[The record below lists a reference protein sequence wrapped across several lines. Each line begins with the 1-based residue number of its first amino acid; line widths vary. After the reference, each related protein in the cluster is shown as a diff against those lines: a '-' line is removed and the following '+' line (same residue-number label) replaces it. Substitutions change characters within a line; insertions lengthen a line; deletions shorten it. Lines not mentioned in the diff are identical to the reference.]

1 MWQISA
7 NKSPVFKLNTHAV
20 QSVEISAIAHAT
32 DDLEKVQAA
41 LTKILPESLKGRQ
54 LFTRRYLEGH
64 YRNPI
69 TTFEARLTKPA
80 EVEEFT
86 TSFFRHLTKS
96 EKLRIERDLALHSD
110 MEGNL
115 YVRIDKQKAF
125 GGVVE
130 LGEEDP
136 IRVRFKFNRLSGEAT
151 ELMKTILGAE

>member
-1 MWQISA
+1 MS
-7 NKSPVFKLNTHAV
+7 VHAV

-41 LTKILPESLKGRQ
+41 LTTILPESLKGRQ

-80 EVEEFT
+80 DVEVFT
-86 TSFFRHLTKS
+86 SNFFRQLSKS
-96 EKLRIERDLALHSD
+96 EKLRIERDLALYSD
-110 MEGNL
+110 PEGRL
-115 YVRIDKQKAF
+115 YIRIDKQRAF
-125 GGVVE
+125 RGMIE

-136 IRVRFKFNRLSGEAT
+136 IRIRLKFNRLSGEVT
-151 ELMKTILGAE
+151 QLMKVALEAE

>member
-1 MWQISA
+1 MQT
-7 NKSPVFKLNTHAV
+7 KGPRCRKLSVQDV

-32 DDLEKVQAA
+32 DNLEKVQAA
-41 LTKILPESLKGRQ
+41 LTTILPESLRGRQ

-86 TSFFRHLTKS
+86 ASFFRQLSKS

-110 MEGNL
+110 PEGNL
-115 YVRIDKQKAF
+115 YVRIDKQQAF
-125 GGVVE
+125 RGIVE

-136 IRVRFKFNRLSGEAT
+136 IRIRLKFNRLRGEAT
-151 ELMKTILGAE
+151 QLMKTALGAE

>member
-1 MWQISA
+1 LS
-7 NKSPVFKLNTHAV
+7 VHAV

-41 LTKILPESLKGRQ
+41 LTTILPEPLKGRQ
-54 LFTRRYLEGH
+54 LFTRRYLEGY

-80 EVEEFT
+80 DVEVFT
-86 TSFFRHLTKS
+86 SNFFRQLSKS

-110 MEGNL
+110 LEGRL
-115 YVRIDKQKAF
+115 YIRINKQRAF
-125 GGVVE
+125 HGIIE

-136 IRVRFKFNRLSGEAT
+136 IRIRLKFNRLSGEVT
-151 ELMKTILGAE
+151 QLMKIALEAE

>member
-1 MWQISA
+1 MH
-7 NKSPVFKLNTHAV
+7 LV

-41 LTKILPESLKGRQ
+41 LTTILPESLRGRQ

-69 TTFEARLTKPA
+69 TTFEAKLTKPA

-86 TSFFRHLTKS
+86 TSFFRQLSKS

-110 MEGNL
+110 PEGNL
-115 YVRIDKQKAF
+115 YVRVDKQQAF
-125 GGVVE
+125 RGTVE
-130 LGEEDP
+130 LGGEDP
-136 IRVRFKFNRLSGEAT
+136 IRVRFKFNRLSGET
-151 ELMKTILGAE
+151 TQLMKIILGAD

>member
-1 MWQISA
+1 MH
-7 NKSPVFKLNTHAV
+7 VV

-41 LTKILPESLKGRQ
+41 LTTILPESLRGRQ

-69 TTFEARLTKPA
+69 TTFEAKLTKPV

-86 TSFFRHLTKS
+86 TSFFRQLSKS

-110 MEGNL
+110 QEGNL
-115 YVRIDKQKAF
+115 YVRVDKQRAF
-125 GGVVE
+125 RGTVE
-130 LGEEDP
+130 LGGEDP
-136 IRVRFKFNRLSGEAT
+136 IRVRLKFNRLSGET
-151 ELMKTILGAE
+151 TQLMKIILGAD

>member
-1 MWQISA
+1 MS
-7 NKSPVFKLNTHAV
+7 VHAV

-41 LTKILPESLKGRQ
+41 LTTILPESLKGRQ

-69 TTFEARLTKPA
+69 TTFEARFTKPA
-80 EVEEFT
+80 DVEVFT
-86 TSFFRHLTKS
+86 SNFFRQLSKS

-110 MEGNL
+110 PEGNL
-115 YVRIDKQKAF
+115 YVRIDKQRAF
-125 GGVVE
+125 RGIIE

-136 IRVRFKFNRLSGEAT
+136 IRIRLKFNRLSGEVT
-151 ELMKTILGAE
+151 QLMKIALEAE

>member
-1 MWQISA
+1 MS
-7 NKSPVFKLNTHAV
+7 VHAV

-32 DDLEKVQAA
+32 DDLEKVQVA
-41 LTKILPESLKGRQ
+41 LTTILPESLKGRQ

-80 EVEEFT
+80 DVEVFT
-86 TSFFRHLTKS
+86 SNFFRQLSKS

-110 MEGNL
+110 PEGNL
-115 YVRIDKQKAF
+115 YVRIDKQRAF
-125 GGVVE
+125 RGIIE

-136 IRVRFKFNRLSGEAT
+136 IRIRLKFNRLSGEVT
-151 ELMKTILGAE
+151 QLMKVALEAE

>member
-1 MWQISA
+1 LS
-7 NKSPVFKLNTHAV
+7 VHAV

-41 LTKILPESLKGRQ
+41 LTTILPESLKGRQ

-80 EVEEFT
+80 DVEVFT
-86 TSFFRHLTKS
+86 SNFFRQLSKS

-110 MEGNL
+110 PEGNL
-115 YVRIDKQKAF
+115 YVRIDKQRAF
-125 GGVVE
+125 RGIIE

-136 IRVRFKFNRLSGEAT
+136 IRIRLKFNRLSGEVT
-151 ELMKTILGAE
+151 QLMKVALEAE

>member
-1 MWQISA
+1 MS
-7 NKSPVFKLNTHAV
+7 VHAV

-41 LTKILPESLKGRQ
+41 LTTILPESLKGRQ

-80 EVEEFT
+80 DVEVFT
-86 TSFFRHLTKS
+86 SNFFRQLSKS

-110 MEGNL
+110 PEGNL
-115 YVRIDKQKAF
+115 YVRIDKQRAF
-125 GGVVE
+125 RGIIE

-136 IRVRFKFNRLSGEAT
+136 IRIRLKFNRLSGEVT
-151 ELMKTILGAE
+151 QLMKMALEAE

>member
-1 MWQISA
+1 LS
-7 NKSPVFKLNTHAV
+7 VHAV

-41 LTKILPESLKGRQ
+41 LTTILPESLKGRQ

-69 TTFEARLTKPA
+69 TTFEAKLTKPA
-80 EVEEFT
+80 DVEVFT
-86 TSFFRHLTKS
+86 SNFFRQLSKS

-110 MEGNL
+110 PEGNL
-115 YVRIDKQKAF
+115 YVRIDKQRAF
-125 GGVVE
+125 RGIIE

-136 IRVRFKFNRLSGEAT
+136 IRIRLKFNRLSGEVT
-151 ELMKTILGAE
+151 QLMKVALEAE

>member
-1 MWQISA
+1 MS
-7 NKSPVFKLNTHAV
+7 VHAV

-41 LTKILPESLKGRQ
+41 LTTILPESLKGRQ

-80 EVEEFT
+80 DVEVFT
-86 TSFFRHLTKS
+86 SNFFRQLSKS

-110 MEGNL
+110 PEGNL
-115 YVRIDKQKAF
+115 YVRIDKQRAF
-125 GGVVE
+125 RGIIE

-136 IRVRFKFNRLSGEAT
+136 IRIRLKFNRLSGEVT
-151 ELMKTILGAE
+151 QLMKVALEAE

>member
-1 MWQISA
+1 MWQIST
-7 NKSPVFKLNTHAV
+7 NKGPVSKLNMNAV

-41 LTKILPESLKGRQ
+41 LTAILPESLKGRQ

-69 TTFEARLTKPA
+69 TTFEAKLTRLA

-86 TSFFRHLTKS
+86 ANFFRRLTKS
-96 EKLRIERDLALHSD
+96 EKLRIERDLSLYSD
-110 MEGNL
+110 VEGNL

-136 IRVRFKFNRLSGEAT
+136 IRVRLKFNRLSGDVAQ
-151 ELMKTILGAE
+151 LMKAILGAE

>member
-1 MWQISA
+1 LSMY
-7 NKSPVFKLNTHAV
+7 AV

-41 LTKILPESLKGRQ
+41 LTTILPESLRGRQ

-69 TTFEARLTKPA
+69 TTFEAKLTKPA

-86 TSFFRHLTKS
+86 TSFFRQLSKS

-110 MEGNL
+110 PEGNL
-115 YVRIDKQKAF
+115 YVRLDKQRAF
-125 GGVVE
+125 RGTVE
-130 LGEEDP
+130 LGGEDP
-136 IRVRFKFNRLSGEAT
+136 IRVRLKFNRLSGET
-151 ELMKTILGAE
+151 TQLMKIILGAD

>member
-1 MWQISA
+1 
-7 NKSPVFKLNTHAV
+7 AV

-41 LTKILPESLKGRQ
+41 LTTILPESLKGRQ

-80 EVEEFT
+80 DVEVFT
-86 TSFFRHLTKS
+86 SNFFRQLSKS

-110 MEGNL
+110 PEGNL
-115 YVRIDKQKAF
+115 YVRIDKQRAF
-125 GGVVE
+125 RGIIE

-136 IRVRFKFNRLSGEAT
+136 IRIRLKFNRLSGEVT
-151 ELMKTILGAE
+151 QLMKVALEAE

>member
-1 MWQISA
+1 MSMY
-7 NKSPVFKLNTHAV
+7 AV

-41 LTKILPESLKGRQ
+41 LTTILPESLRGRQ

-69 TTFEARLTKPA
+69 TTFEAKLTKPA

-86 TSFFRHLTKS
+86 TSFFRQLSKS

-110 MEGNL
+110 PEGNL
-115 YVRIDKQKAF
+115 YVRLDKQRAF
-125 GGVVE
+125 RGTVE
-130 LGEEDP
+130 LGGEDP
-136 IRVRFKFNRLSGEAT
+136 IRVRLKFNRLSGET
-151 ELMKTILGAE
+151 TQLMKIILGAD

>member
-1 MWQISA
+1 MY
-7 NKSPVFKLNTHAV
+7 AV

-41 LTKILPESLKGRQ
+41 LTTILPESLRGRQ

-69 TTFEARLTKPA
+69 TTFEAKLTKPA

-86 TSFFRHLTKS
+86 TSFFRQLSKS

-110 MEGNL
+110 PEGNL
-115 YVRIDKQKAF
+115 YVRLDKQRAF
-125 GGVVE
+125 RGTVE
-130 LGEEDP
+130 LGGEDP
-136 IRVRFKFNRLSGEAT
+136 IRVRLKFNRLSGET
-151 ELMKTILGAE
+151 TQLMKIILGAD

>member
-1 MWQISA
+1 MY
-7 NKSPVFKLNTHAV
+7 AV

-41 LTKILPESLKGRQ
+41 LTTILPESLRGRQ

-69 TTFEARLTKPA
+69 TTFEAKLTKPA

-86 TSFFRHLTKS
+86 TSFFRQLSKS

-110 MEGNL
+110 PEGNL
-115 YVRIDKQKAF
+115 YVRLDKQRAF
-125 GGVVE
+125 RGTVE
-130 LGEEDP
+130 LGGEDP
-136 IRVRFKFNRLSGEAT
+136 IRVRLKFNRLSGET
-151 ELMKTILGAE
+151 TQLMKMILGAD

>member
-1 MWQISA
+1 M
-7 NKSPVFKLNTHAV
+7 NTYAV

-41 LTKILPESLKGRQ
+41 LTVILPESLKGRQ

-69 TTFEARLTKPA
+69 TTFEARLTKPVD
-80 EVEEFT
+80 VEEFT
-86 TSFFRHLTKS
+86 TNFFRQLTKS
-96 EKLRIERDLALHSD
+96 ERLRIERDLSLYSD
-110 MEGNL
+110 AEGNL

-125 GGVVE
+125 SGVVE

-136 IRVRFKFNRLSGEAT
+136 IRIRLKFNRLIGDASQ
-151 ELMKTILGAE
+151 LMKTILGAE